1 MSGER
6 VNPSP
11 STSWISWGFSRGED
25 GVGDRTT
32 EGMRVCPRFF
42 SGAAE
47 VSDDV
52 SGGGA
57 TDSSS
62 AGGDSWDLAGSHWT
76 PGLTM
81 RLIVSPSWTAY
92 SFSSLASASALPFSR
107 SRCASAG
114 GARGWAAMWPLMA
127 DMESAGDT
135 GMVIENGGL
144 RDLNVIWIASGANQ
158 TPRGG
163 DVRPSL
169 QSARVR
175 AEQNPP
181 DDCASAL
188 LSSGG
193 GGTSSCVH
201 RVSFER

>member
-1 MSGER
+1 
-6 VNPSP
+6 
-11 STSWISWGFSRGED
+11 
-25 GVGDRTT
+25 
-32 EGMRVCPRFF
+32 
-42 SGAAE
+42 
-47 VSDDV
+47 
-52 SGGGA
+52 
-57 TDSSS
+57 
-62 AGGDSWDLAGSHWT
+62 LAGSHWT